1 MCKRVSRKRRR
12 GRGRGRGAVHTR
24 RGESKDDDRDARPR
38 WKRRWSPVGG
48 GGGGGGENIS
58 ETGVRLCER
67 LEKLDGKVE
76 KKIARRLFSGGIFI
90 GGSAMLG
97 QGWG

>member
-1 MCKRVSRKRRR
+1 MCNVKRMSRRRERRR
-12 GRGRGRGAVHTR
+12 GRVVYTR

-38 WKRRWSPVGG
+38 WKWRWSPVGG
-48 GGGGGGENIS
+48 GGDEHIGA
-58 ETGVRLCER
+58 ETGRLCEW

-90 GGSAMLG
+90 GRSAMLG
-97 QGWG
+97 

>member
-1 MCKRVSRKRRR
+1 MEV
-12 GRGRGRGAVHTR
+12 V
-24 RGESKDDDRDARPR
+24 P
-38 WKRRWSPVGG
+38 
-48 GGGGGGENIS
+48 GGGEEHIGA
-58 ETGVRLCER
+58 ETGRLCEW